1 MVSFTK
7 VNGIAA
13 GREPAGGAGSKFYR
27 TKAPSMNDIYSYSD
41 YRAYLKDYYERNK
54 ARQARYSY
62 RTMAESAGINS
73 SPYYKFVIEGKRNLS
88 KATILKTCKALEM
101 DERETEY
108 FENLVFFNQA
118 KTAEEKNTYFERLI
132 SSRKAGSFPQIKK
145 DQLEYFQ
152 EWHHCA
158 VRELVVM
165 ADFGDD
171 YTRLGRTLNPPIP
184 AAKAEASVALLL
196 ELGLLIREDGRYR
209 QAEPIL
215 TTGHGVADYQIIRFQ
230 IRMMQLAAEAFE
242 RCRAGERMT
251 SSSTMGVS
259 QATFERVVR
268 KIRDFRAHLMELV
281 NQDENPEKVFQLNMS
296 VFPLSQKVGGK

>member
-1 MVSFTK
+1 MS
-7 VNGIAA
+7 
-13 GREPAGGAGSKFYR
+13 
-27 TKAPSMNDIYSYSD
+27 DIYSYSD
-41 YRAYLKDYYERNK
+41 YRAFLKDFYERKK
-54 ARQARYSY
+54 AGQARYSY

-88 KATILKTCKALEM
+88 KATILKTCMALKL

-118 KTAEEKNTYFERLI
+118 KTTEEKNVYFDRLI
-132 SSRKAGSFPQIKK
+132 SSRKARSFPQIKK

-152 EWHHCA
+152 EWHHC
-158 VRELVVM
+158 VIRELVVM
-165 ADFGDD
+165 ADFGEDF
-171 YTRLGRTLNPPIP
+171 TRLGKLVNPPIP
-184 AAKAEASVALLL
+184 AVKAEASVELLL
-196 ELGLLIREDGRYR
+196 DLGLLTRENGKYK

-215 TTGHGVADYQIIRFQ
+215 TTGHGVTDYQVIRYQ
-230 IRMMQLAAEAFE
+230 IRMMQLASEAFE

-251 SSSTMGVS
+251 SSSTLGVS
-259 QATFERVVR
+259 LVTFDRIVR

-281 NQDENPEKVFQLNMS
+281 NQDEHPEKVFQLNMS